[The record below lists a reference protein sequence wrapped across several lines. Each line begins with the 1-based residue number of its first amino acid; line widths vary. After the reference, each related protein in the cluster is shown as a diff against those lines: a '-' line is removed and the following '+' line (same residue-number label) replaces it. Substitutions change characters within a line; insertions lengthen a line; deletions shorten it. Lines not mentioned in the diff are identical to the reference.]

1 MQVHVFFFQENTF
14 ALQIKHAKLLRSAL
28 AALRSL
34 FAALHKGFVLL
45 RKAYAVAVCMLAA
58 SV

>member
-1 MQVHVFFFQENTF
+1 MQVHVFFFQENAI

-34 FAALHKGFVLL
+34 FAALRQGFVLL
-45 RKAYAVAVCMLAA
+45 RKAYAVAVCVLAA